1 MTSWYTGQHLSKP
14 LDKLLVT
21 QPQLASLLDY
31 PDFIAELK
39 AFNSHLL

>member
-1 MTSWYTGQHLSKP
+1 MTSWYNGQPLTKP

-21 QPQLASLLDY
+21 QPTLDKLLDY

-39 AFNSHLL
+39 SFNSHLL